1 MLQRLF
7 MYCFKI
13 ILLSIAVY
21 LIGGLSISILLSRSV
36 YGKDVRT
43 CGSGNAGATNMAR
56 SFGLKMGIIT
66 LVCDVL
72 KAVTSILIGKAL
84 LGDTGICIAGIAC
97 LMGHCFPAL
106 HGFKGGKGVSVCAA
120 MMWWIDWRVGLAA
133 LAAFAIAVIL
143 SRRVSLGSVCAALA
157 LSVTALIISLPL
169 TKLILTLVCTV
180 TVVFMHRENIKRL
193 ISGTEPEFKFKH

>member
-1 MLQRLF
+1 
-7 MYCFKI
+7 MYVLK
-13 ILLSIAVY
+13 ILLLSAGAY
-21 LIGGLSISILLSRSV
+21 MAGGLSISILLSRSI

-66 LVCDVL
+66 LMCDAF
-72 KAVTSILIGKAL
+72 KAVVSVLIGNAL
-84 LGDTGICIAGIAC
+84 LGEFGVCIAGIAC

-120 MMWWIDWRVGLAA
+120 LMWWVDWRVGLVG
-133 LAAFAIAVIL
+133 LAAFALAAAI

-157 LSVTALIISLPL
+157 LTVTALIIAPALP
-169 TKLILTLVCTV
+169 KLILALVCTV

-193 ISGTEPEFKFKH
+193 LSGTEPEFRFKH